1 MKNIKADIVIVP
13 VGGTYTM
20 NAQEAAEAVNTI
32 KPKVAIPIHFGDIVG
47 SRADAEKFASFVKD
61 AQVKIL
67 TPEK

>member
-1 MKNIKADIVIVP
+1 MILP

-20 NAQEAAEAVNTI
+20 DAQQAAEAVDLI

-47 SRADAEKFASFVKD
+47 SKANAERFASLVKS

-67 TPEK
+67 VPEK